1 MRKLTVLLIAC
12 VLASSVSGCGGGSG
26 GTTTATGTTAA
37 TGTTQ
42 GVDTPAAISVVTA
55 K

>member
-26 GTTTATGTTAA
+26 GTTAA